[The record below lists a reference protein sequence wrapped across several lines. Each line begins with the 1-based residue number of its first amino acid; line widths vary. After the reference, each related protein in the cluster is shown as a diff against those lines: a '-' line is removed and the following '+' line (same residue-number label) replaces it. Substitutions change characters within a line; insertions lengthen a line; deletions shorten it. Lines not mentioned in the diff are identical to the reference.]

1 MVAKQIALKLILDE
15 LGVDHGIRDI
25 EDRKSI
31 QKAIY
36 MGQVVGADLGYNY
49 GWYVKGPY
57 SPQLARDY
65 YDLNFAMETGDE
77 DFKDRHLPPSAREKL
92 KSLKPLLEVP
102 KGCPLRQ
109 DDWLEAI
116 ASYHFLRTGSRLD
129 DDQATKRMNDEKPH
143 LKDYV
148 ALARQKLVEAA
159 LLS

>member
-1 MVAKQIALKLILDE
+1 MTAKQIALKLILDE
-15 LGVDHGIRDI
+15 LGVDHGIREL

-31 QKAIY
+31 QKGIY
-36 MGQVVGADLGYNY
+36 MGQVVGADLAYNY

-65 YDLNFAMETGDE
+65 YDLNFAIETGDE
-77 DFKDRHLPPSAREKL
+77 DFKDRHLPPSVSEKL
-92 KSLKPLLEVP
+92 KKLKPLFEVP
-102 KGCPLRQ
+102 TDCPLRQ

-116 ASYHFLRTGSRLD
+116 ASYHFLRTASRLND
-129 DDQATKRMNDEKPH
+129 EQAAKRMNDEKPH

-148 ALARQKLVEAA
+148 SLAKQKLVEAA